1 MALPAWADRYLSRG
15 CVQLARATVQ
25 ISRAIESL
33 SDSRI
38 GNGNTTWRTV
48 SSPCRSVPLPEA
60 GIGIPRLMPDS
71 SAGDDPGVSADRRV
85 DGLLQRM
92 ALTEKAAQLG
102 SVNANRILPADGMLD
117 EPAVEE
123 SPYEFRVGHSDTNIS
138 ETAAFAVT
146 DTK

>member
-1 MALPAWADRYLSRG
+1 
-15 CVQLARATVQ
+15 
-25 ISRAIESL
+25 
-33 SDSRI
+33 
-38 GNGNTTWRTV
+38 
-48 SSPCRSVPLPEA
+48 
-60 GIGIPRLMPDS
+60 MPDS